1 MRVRSRILLNTII
14 ILVCLAMIGGIGL
27 FFTHHVANMSMSL
40 VEEEAVPILKLN
52 DLETSAS
59 DMWLRLIKH
68 SAVSDVKVM
77 QKLEQEMLQ
86 LKTKIA
92 EHIQS
97 IEEMYAINTDNDVDH
112 NLEIL
117 QTFRENWQQFEKI
130 AHKILLLSQDFTKG
144 DALRVIITK
153 GQPAY
158 DKAMVNISE
167 MFKYHSNNMDFL
179 ERAALKEQQQ
189 AIWIIITI
197 TLLIGIFLLLFIT
210 SFSNSLLN
218 PLFKINNHLKSLAQG
233 KPVEDNIKYKE
244 NDEIGEIVSSAQ
256 DLKASIND
264 TIAQANAV
272 AAGDYSKEVTVRSEQ
287 DQLGH
292 ALSEMT
298 QTLREVTNQNEIEN
312 WLKSGQA
319 QLNQKLSGEQ
329 DISQL
334 AEKAINFITPYV
346 QAQMG
351 AIYLFEENHDKQEPS
366 VLNMKASHAYTW
378 RKSVSNNFALGEGL
392 VGQAALERKTILIT
406 QAPDDYIYIQ
416 SALGDSKPGAIL
428 VMPFL
433 YEDSLKGVIEMAT
446 FKVFTE
452 EEINFLKQ
460 TMPILAIAVNSAVSR
475 QQMQTLLEKTQTQSK
490 ELKGKAIEL
499 QSQQEMLQQSNEEL
513 QAQSEELQSQQEEL
527 RQTNEE
533 LEERTKALEIQ
544 SVEIRKQNIS
554 LQESK
559 AEIEKAS
566 VALETKAEEL
576 ELASKYKSEF
586 LANMSHELRTP
597 LNSLLILAQLLSRN
611 KNGNLDEKQ
620 IEYAQTIHSAGS
632 DLLTLINEILDLSKV
647 EAGKVEAHPEEF
659 SVNKLAKTI
668 EQKFIHVAEDKGLS
682 FKMITDDA
690 LPSSLYTDSQRLNQI
705 INNLLSNAFKFTSEG
720 EIRITMRR
728 PSENDNLSL
737 LKLSSDNSIA
747 ISVSD
752 SGIGIPENKQ
762 KVIFEAFQQ
771 ADGSTVRRFGGT
783 GLGLA
788 ISRQL
793 ARLLGGDLVLESEE
807 GKGSTFTLYIPEK
820 LEIKQSDNTEETVS
834 SSTPIATDIVTQTA
848 PEEVPTEIANIVDD
862 RDNFSSGDKIILI
875 IEDDRKFLDILT
887 ELARDNHFKCLLA
900 EDGKTGLE
908 LAKQY
913 QPDAILLDVGLPQL
927 DGWSVMEKLKEYSD
941 TRHIPVH
948 FMSAYD
954 RDSDAKQMGAI
965 GYLHKPVN
973 MEELGNAFQKIE
985 RFMAKNVKNLLILVD
1000 DEQHQQ
1006 QITSLVGE
1014 RDIQTSLAKTK
1025 DDALQQMKKTT
1036 YECFILDVDTE
1047 QATVLKLLEEIY
1059 KDDKL
1064 SQIPVI
1070 IYSDREL
1077 TETED
1082 ALLQR
1087 VGGNITIKEVR
1098 SPERLLDEATLFLH
1112 KIAANLPEEKQ
1123 EMLRKVHDKEAIFK
1137 GKKVL
1142 IVDDDI
1148 RNTFALMTVLED
1160 INMQVVVGYTGKE
1173 ALELLEQESNIDIV
1187 LMDIMMPEMDGYEAM
1202 QKIREQSRF
1211 RKLPIIALTAKA
1223 MKGDKGKCIEAGAND
1238 YLAKPLDTDKLLSL
1252 MRVWLYR

>member
-1 MRVRSRILLNTII
+1 
-14 ILVCLAMIGGIGL
+14 
-27 FFTHHVANMSMSL
+27 
-40 VEEEAVPILKLN
+40 
-52 DLETSAS
+52 
-59 DMWLRLIKH
+59 
-68 SAVSDVKVM
+68 
-77 QKLEQEMLQ
+77 
-86 LKTKIA
+86 
-92 EHIQS
+92 
-97 IEEMYAINTDNDVDH
+97 
-112 NLEIL
+112 
-117 QTFRENWQQFEKI
+117 
-130 AHKILLLSQDFTKG
+130 
-144 DALRVIITK
+144 
-153 GQPAY
+153 
-158 DKAMVNISE
+158 
-167 MFKYHSNNMDFL
+167 
-179 ERAALKEQQQ
+179 
-189 AIWIIITI
+189 
-197 TLLIGIFLLLFIT
+197 
-210 SFSNSLLN
+210 
-218 PLFKINNHLKSLAQG
+218 
-233 KPVEDNIKYKE
+233 
-244 NDEIGEIVSSAQ
+244 
-256 DLKASIND
+256 
-264 TIAQANAV
+264 
-272 AAGDYSKEVTVRSEQ
+272 
-287 DQLGH
+287 
-292 ALSEMT
+292 
-298 QTLREVTNQNEIEN
+298 
-312 WLKSGQA
+312 
-319 QLNQKLSGEQ
+319 
-329 DISQL
+329 
-334 AEKAINFITPYV
+334 
-346 QAQMG
+346 
-351 AIYLFEENHDKQEPS
+351 
-366 VLNMKASHAYTW
+366 
-378 RKSVSNNFALGEGL
+378 
-392 VGQAALERKTILIT
+392 
-406 QAPDDYIYIQ
+406 
-416 SALGDSKPGAIL
+416 
-428 VMPFL
+428 
-433 YEDSLKGVIEMAT
+433 
-446 FKVFTE
+446 
-452 EEINFLKQ
+452 
-460 TMPILAIAVNSAVSR
+460 
-475 QQMQTLLEKTQTQSK
+475 
-490 ELKGKAIEL
+490 
-499 QSQQEMLQQSNEEL
+499 
-513 QAQSEELQSQQEEL
+513 
-527 RQTNEE
+527 
-533 LEERTKALEIQ
+533 
-544 SVEIRKQNIS
+544 
-554 LQESK
+554 
-559 AEIEKAS
+559 
-566 VALETKAEEL
+566 
-576 ELASKYKSEF
+576 
-586 LANMSHELRTP
+586 MSHELRTP

-611 KNGNLDEKQ
+611 KDGNLDEKQ

-848 PEEVPTEIANIVDD
+848 PEEVPTESANIVDD
-862 RDNFSSGDKIILI
+862 RDNLSSGDKIILI
-875 IEDDRKFLDILT
+875 IEDDRKFLNILT

-1112 KIAANLPEEKQ
+1112 QIAANLPEEKQ